1 MQKKLYLCSGKIE
14 EQIVDKQK
22 LYQKY
27 VQQLNRDIK
36 IIIMNEP
43 EFVKRDSIIAD
54 DNYVKWLGEIKQR
67 YQKSQIKAAVRV
79 NHTMLEFYWS
89 LGCDIVTLKAESN
102 WGSGVLQQ
110 LSLDLK
116 KLFPDETGFSYR
128 NILYMKQWYSF
139 YNEQIIKLH
148 QLGAE
153 IPKSITHQL
162 GAELEMPA
170 NFAFVP
176 WKHHVQ
182 IVSKC
187 SSLDEALFYI
197 NQTIA
202 NNWSRDELEGE
213 IKSSLYVRQGV
224 AMTNFSD
231 TLALPQQKLAQ
242 ELIKSPY
249 QFGFLK
255 LNENHDELELE
266 EALVKNITRF
276 LLELGQ
282 GFAFVGRQMEL
293 RMPDGQSYFPDLVF
307 YHTRLK
313 SYVLIEL
320 KAVKF
325 IPEFVGKLN
334 FYVSAAD
341 ELLKAEDDKP
351 TIGLLICREA
361 DKTTVEWAFRGLDR
375 PLGVATYQIEQI
387 VERTVKELEFR
398 NKSVQ

>member
-1 MQKKLYLCSGKIE
+1 M
-14 EQIVDKQK
+14 
-22 LYQKY
+22 
-27 VQQLNRDIK
+27 
-36 IIIMNEP
+36 
-43 EFVKRDSIIAD
+43 
-54 DNYVKWLGEIKQR
+54 
-67 YQKSQIKAAVRV
+67 QIKLALLAYV
-79 NHTMLEFYWS
+79 L
-89 LGCDIVTLKAESN
+89 N
-102 WGSGVLQQ
+102 WQQ
-110 LSLDLK
+110 PIAKFADTNCQQIIGELN
-116 KLFPDETGFSYR
+116 FPD
-128 NILYMKQWYSF
+128 I
-139 YNEQIIKLH
+139 
-148 QLGAE
+148 
-153 IPKSITHQL
+153 
-162 GAELEMPA
+162 
-170 NFAFVP
+170 FALVP
-176 WKHHVQ
+176 WGHHIQ
-182 IVSKC
+182 IVSK
-187 SSLDEALFYI
+187 SQSVDEALFYI

-213 IKSSLYVRQGV
+213 IKSNLYARQGC
-224 AMTNFSD
+224 ALNNFSD
-231 TLALPQQKLAQ
+231 TMALPQHQLAQ
-242 ELIKSPY
+242 EIIKSPY
-249 QFGFLK
+249 QFGFLNLK
-255 LNENHDELELE
+255 ENHDEQELE

-387 VERTVKELEFR
+387 VERTVKELEM
-398 NKSVQ
+398 NKKNK

>member
-1 MQKKLYLCSGKIE
+1 
-14 EQIVDKQK
+14 
-22 LYQKY
+22 
-27 VQQLNRDIK
+27 
-36 IIIMNEP
+36 MNEP

-54 DNYVKWLGEIKQR
+54 DNYITWLGEIKQR
-67 YQKSQIKAAVRV
+67 YQKSQIKAAIRV

-89 LGCDIVTLKAESN
+89 LGRDIVALKAESK
-102 WGSGVLQQ
+102 WGTGVLQQ

-116 KLFPDETGFSYR
+116 KMFPNEMGFSYR
-128 NILYMKQWYSF
+128 NIRYMRQWYSF
-139 YNEQIIKLH
+139 YYHQVINWQQPIAKL
-148 QLGAE
+148 E
-153 IPKSITHQL
+153 
-162 GAELEMPA
+162 ELNWQQPIAKTDDSNCQQVIDELNFPA
-170 NFAFVP
+170 IFALVP
-176 WKHHVQ
+176 WGHHIQ
-182 IVSKC
+182 IMSK
-187 SSLDEALFYI
+187 SQSVDEALFYI

-202 NNWSRDELEGE
+202 NNWSVTDLKYE
-213 IKSSLYVRQGV
+213 IKGNLYARQGV

-249 QFGFLK
+249 QLGFLK
-255 LNENHDELELE
+255 LQENHDEQELE

-276 LLELGQ
+276 LLELGK

-387 VERTVKELEFR
+387 VERTVKELECR
-398 NKSVQ
+398 SKNVQ